1 MGHITKR
8 KHAAASMSSD
18 SLVGAPIA
26 RLYEA
31 LGAQGQSKVP
41 NARTQKLLAS
51 GLAKMSQKL
60 VEEAA
65 EVAIDAVRHRS
76 EGVISESADLIYH
89 LVVLWY
95 ALGIDPAAIWSEM
108 GRREQLFGLA
118 EKLPKSRTR
127 AGLPL

>member
-1 MGHITKR
+1 MGNVTKR

-18 SLVGAPIA
+18 TLLGAPIA
-26 RLYEA
+26 RLYGA

-51 GLAKMSQKL
+51 GVAKMSQKL

-65 EVAIDAVRHRS
+65 EVAIDAVRQRNA
-76 EGVISESADLIYH
+76 GVISESADLIYH

-95 ALGIDPAAIWSEM
+95 ALGIDPAMVWSEM
-108 GRREQLFGLA
+108 SRREQLFGLA
-118 EKLPKSRTR
+118 EKLPKSR
-127 AGLPL
+127 P

>member
-1 MGHITKR
+1 MGIITKR

-18 SLVGAPIA
+18 TLVAAPIA

-41 NARTQKLLAS
+41 NARTQKLLAQ
-51 GLAKMSQKL
+51 GLAKMSRKL
-60 VEEAA
+60 VEEAT

-76 EGVISESADLIYH
+76 EGVVQESADLLYH

-95 ALGIDPAAIWSEM
+95 ALGIDPATVWSEM
-108 GRREQLFGLA
+108 SRREQLFGLA
-118 EKLPKSRTR
+118 EKLPKSR
-127 AGLPL
+127 G

>member
-18 SLVGAPIA
+18 TLIGAPIA

-76 EGVISESADLIYH
+76 EGVVSESADLIYH

-108 GRREQLFGLA
+108 ARREQLFGLA

-127 AGLPL
+127 AGPPL